1 MQVAVRSSSPVP
13 KAFLSQS
20 FRHSTEIGLG
30 SVSPPNLLPKSSG
43 SRVSNGSAAK
53 GPVADVKTSDSQ
65 APPSSLKVDVDV
77 VPPSADA
84 VLKDASTPTKAS
96 DISEDDELVNGFPLS
111 EAPTVARKPPPEPT
125 RRVVLKES
133 SSDEPLSMP
142 SLPPKGRQR
151 VVWLA
156 AAAIV
161 IAGTI
166 GAARL
171 VRTDKR
177 PRAAGFTSALHSTA
191 SRGSVTRLDA
201 TTLADAGHQSVA
213 AADDEEQSA
222 LSAEQLEQKL
232 AEDLARATGAVD
244 SQFAG
249 KAPGDL
255 AKRTSQKATS
265 KLAVTHTAR
274 LPAKP
279 ADKAATQVPAKSGDN
294 APPKPTENK
303 SKPANSIGS
312 EYGI

>member
-1 MQVAVRSSSPVP
+1 
-13 KAFLSQS
+13 
-20 FRHSTEIGLG
+20 
-30 SVSPPNLLPKSSG
+30 
-43 SRVSNGSAAK
+43 
-53 GPVADVKTSDSQ
+53 
-65 APPSSLKVDVDV
+65 
-77 VPPSADA
+77 
-84 VLKDASTPTKAS
+84 
-96 DISEDDELVNGFPLS
+96 
-111 EAPTVARKPPPEPT
+111 
-125 RRVVLKES
+125 
-133 SSDEPLSMP
+133 
-142 SLPPKGRQR
+142 
-151 VVWLA
+151 LA